1 MNQLSSAAMSRHP
14 EYWHWMFEAAAAE
27 VAAASDPTRAQVLVR
42 EGQRAL
48 EKNDLERLRPITQE
62 LWGLLPADAETR
74 RLGFESGVR

>member
-1 MNQLSSAAMSRHP
+1 VNQLSSAAMSRHP
-14 EYWHWMFEAAAAE
+14 EYWHWVFEAAAAE
-27 VAAASDPTRAQVLVR
+27 VTAASDPVRAQVLVR